1 MTVSAVLG
9 ASFLLRDELSPA
21 DCAPRCPRSE
31 LPGFDQFAA
40 GRFDRDAR
48 LVSDLTV
55 AITISAAGL
64 TAGLDGGLVHFVVAA
79 EAVLVS
85 SAITVMTAMAVQRPR
100 PLVYSER
107 APLDDRTSGGATLSF
122 PSGHTSNAF
131 AATLALFH
139 GMHAREPDS
148 ALPWVLLS
156 VGLALSSTIGVSRVL
171 AGDHFPSD
179 VLAGAAIGTSIGWV
193 VPALHRSGSG
203 VAVVADADGYGFAFR
218 GRL

>member
-1 MTVSAVLG
+1 
-9 ASFLLRDELSPA
+9 
-21 DCAPRCPRSE
+21 
-31 LPGFDQFAA
+31 
-40 GRFDRDAR
+40 
-48 LVSDLTV
+48 
-55 AITISAAGL
+55 
-64 TAGLDGGLVHFVVAA
+64 VHFVVAA

-179 VLAGAAIGTSIGWV
+179 VLAGAAIGTSIGWL